1 MTIDNLLLTLN
12 SLKGI
17 SQQSFSISIEVLS
30 KQGSRIVYNEFIR
43 ETLGKKPIFG
53 VYIWVNPYTGEV
65 LYIGMSGKL
74 KWTDER
80 KSEVAPGSYSVQKR
94 LVSSRGTL
102 DGKIDTSTWEFLRDK
117 VFKEESLESMA
128 VHVLEIDTAQFSP
141 SYIESLLLQNF
152 YHQTGKIPKYNK
164 SF

>member
-1 MTIDNLLLTLN
+1 MNVENLLLTIK
-12 SLKGI
+12 SLIGI
-17 SQQSFSISIEVLS
+17 SQQSFSIGIGVLS
-30 KQGSRIVYNEFIR
+30 KQGSQIVYNKFIR

-53 VYIWVNPYTGEV
+53 VYIWVNPGTGEV

-74 KWTDER
+74 KWTDDR
-80 KSEVAPGSYSVQKR
+80 KSEVVPGSYSVQKR

-102 DGKIDTSTWEFLRDK
+102 NGKKDISTWEYLRDK
-117 VFKEESLESMA
+117 VFKEENLESMS
-128 VHVLEIDTAQFSP
+128 VYVLGIEPNQFSP

-152 YHQTGKIPKYNK
+152 YHKTEKIPRYNK